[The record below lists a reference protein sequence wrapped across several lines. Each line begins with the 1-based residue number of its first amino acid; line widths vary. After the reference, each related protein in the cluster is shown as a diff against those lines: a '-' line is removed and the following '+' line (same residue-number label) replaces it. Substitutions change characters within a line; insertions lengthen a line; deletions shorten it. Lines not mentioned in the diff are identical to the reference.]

1 LEYKD
6 NKHNNLKFLKMKE
19 LQPVNQN
26 VLLDISEDNQE
37 QRTAS
42 GIIIPD
48 SAKEK
53 QNIAKVVA
61 MSNIE
66 NSEIAVGDKVLYKA
80 FSGTE
85 TEFEGE
91 KYLLIQYPELLAKIV
106 ETDEI

>member
-1 LEYKD
+1 M
-6 NKHNNLKFLKMKE
+6 NE

-26 VLLDISEDNQE
+26 VLLDISDDKQE
-37 QRTAS
+37 QRTTS

-53 QNIAKVVA
+53 QNIAKVLA

-66 NSEIAVGDKVLYKA
+66 NAEIVVGDKVLYKS
-80 FSGTE
+80 FSGNE
-85 TEFEGE
+85 TEFEGK
-91 KYLLIQYPELLAKIV
+91 KYLLIQYSEILAKIV

>member
-1 LEYKD
+1 
-6 NKHNNLKFLKMKE
+6 MKE

-26 VLLDISEDNQE
+26 VLLDITEDQQE
-37 QRTAS
+37 QRTAA

-53 QNIAKVVA
+53 QNIARVVA
-61 MSNIE
+61 MSQIE
-66 NSEIAVGDKVLYKA
+66 NAEISVGDKVLYKA

-85 TEFEGE
+85 IDFEGK

-106 ETDEI
+106 ETEEI